1 MLKEKGY
8 GMKGQRHQ
16 NPNSQKQHRNTFTM
30 SKVVKV
36 LSKEGKEVDFSE
48 EAAKTSKYLQTV
60 LKEDPT
66 CTSISTTIPCA
77 SLEIARDFR
86 KGGSELSHA
95 VEYHVNKPMASI
107 PKPLTD
113 NQNFRNNIEDDFD
126 SDLVMRLNRDEIF
139 DLLYAAQTLQNE
151 SLVSLRWGKRDSV
164 DCSAAYTASLINGK
178 NVTELREFFQVE
190 DDLTEEEKLQI
201 DKENACF
208 RI

>member
-1 MLKEKGY
+1 
-8 GMKGQRHQ
+8 MKGQRRQ

-164 DCSAAYTASLINGK
+164 TCSAAYTASLINGK

>member
-1 MLKEKGY
+1 
-8 GMKGQRHQ
+8 MKGQRHQ

-77 SLEIARDFR
+77 SLEIARDF
-86 KGGSELSHA
+86 L
-95 VEYHVNKPMASI
+95 EYHVNKPMASI

-151 SLVSLRWGKRDSV
+151 SLVSL
-164 DCSAAYTASLINGK
+164 SAAYTASLINGK